1 MAQTTRR
8 PAPRYG
14 NRPTMKDVAA
24 RAGVGLKT
32 VSRVVN
38 DEPGVTPDTE
48 RRVREAIAALG
59 FRRNDS
65 ARVLRK
71 GRTAS
76 VGLILEDLADPFYG
90 PLSRAV
96 EEVARAHG
104 ALLINGS
111 SAEDPERERE
121 LALALCARRV
131 DGLVVIPAGDDHR
144 YLQPEIAAGM
154 AAVFV
159 DRPAGGIEADVVLS
173 DSFGGAR
180 EGVRHLLAHGHRRVG
195 FIGDMPRIHTA
206 AERLRGYR
214 AALAEAGI
222 TPDPEWV
229 SLGVTD
235 PQRVRDA
242 AHAMLGGPEPR
253 DGGLRGEQPCDG
265 DGGPGAGGAR
275 AAGGAR
281 RFRRLRTRRP
291 PRSGGHR
298 CRAGR
303 RAARAHGGAAALRTA
318 RRSGAR
324 GGALRP
330 ADAAH
335 PARFRRAAAGALRKS
350 HPSVKG
356 ETQAPP
362 APRERFEAFPDQ
374 SAARGDL
381 VHAER
386 FAVGAAQEVPGER
399 AGGRGLVEHVAAR
412 AGGVGGQAVRGAL
425 PVGAVEGVDRRVAGR
440 QVGGVH
446 VPALV
451 VGAGEGA
458 RDEAVVQSP
467 GGVHLFRGADRQDVG
482 GAVREPHT
490 RSRRRELH
498 DGLRVV
504 GGGVVGRLVR
514 GADAECGAVVEGA
527 VVQRGDAALPGVDH
541 AGDGRGA
548 VRAEDGLRGL
558 DLDLEADA
566 ARREPPR
573 LLEGAEE
580 ACHGGDLGGVRDLG
594 QRQDEAGGQ
603 ARRGVEERGEEE
615 VEGAD
620 APFAHGGFHALDP
633 DADPGGDAGGVGI
646 GARGGDEVR
655 GAQRVGVLLGVGPHP
670 V

>member
-242 AHAMLGGPEPR
+242 AHAMLGGPEPVTAVFAGNNR
-253 DGGLRGEQPCDG
+253 VTVTVVRVLAERVRPVALVGFDDFELADLL
-265 DGGPGAGGAR
+265 DPGVTVVAQD
-275 AAGGAR
+275 AAQLGRTAAQ
-281 RFRRLRTRRP
+281 RLF
-291 PRSGGHR
+291 
-298 CRAGR
+298 GR
-303 RAARAHGGAAALRTA
+303 LDGAAHEAERFVLPTRLIP
-318 RRSGAR
+318 RGSGE
-324 GGALRP
+324 L
-330 ADAAH
+330 
-335 PARFRRAAAGALRKS
+335 
-350 HPSVKG
+350 
-356 ETQAPP
+356 PP
-362 APRERFEAFPDQ
+362 AP
-374 SAARGDL
+374 
-381 VHAER
+381 
-386 FAVGAAQEVPGER
+386 
-399 AGGRGLVEHVAAR
+399 
-412 AGGVGGQAVRGAL
+412 
-425 PVGAVEGVDRRVAGR
+425 
-440 QVGGVH
+440 
-446 VPALV
+446 
-451 VGAGEGA
+451 
-458 RDEAVVQSP
+458 
-467 GGVHLFRGADRQDVG
+467 
-482 GAVREPHT
+482 
-490 RSRRRELH
+490 
-498 DGLRVV
+498 
-504 GGGVVGRLVR
+504 
-514 GADAECGAVVEGA
+514 
-527 VVQRGDAALPGVDH
+527 
-541 AGDGRGA
+541 
-548 VRAEDGLRGL
+548 
-558 DLDLEADA
+558 
-566 ARREPPR
+566 
-573 LLEGAEE
+573 
-580 ACHGGDLGGVRDLG
+580 
-594 QRQDEAGGQ
+594 
-603 ARRGVEERGEEE
+603 
-615 VEGAD
+615 
-620 APFAHGGFHALDP
+620 
-633 DADPGGDAGGVGI
+633 
-646 GARGGDEVR
+646 
-655 GAQRVGVLLGVGPHP
+655 
-670 V
+670 